1 MTSILEPVARNSSA
15 EGTVELSGVRKSYG
29 DFVAVD
35 DLSFC
40 IRPGTVYGLLGPNGA
55 GKTSTLRMM
64 IGIIVPDSGRISIF
78 GEPLQR
84 AHMDRVGYLPE
95 ERGLYKKM
103 KVLPHLVLL
112 AQLKGLTSGEASKR
126 AHHWCER
133 LELTAWMDKKVEE
146 LSKGMQQKVQFIGA
160 VLHDPELIVMDEPF
174 SGLDP
179 ANALALKDALLE
191 LAKKGRTILL
201 STHRM
206 DQAER
211 LCNSICLINQG
222 RAVLE
227 GDLNQIKARY
237 GCCNVQI
244 KYDGDARFLQESR
257 LVQSFNDYGKYV
269 EARLA
274 PGADA
279 QELLRLASASAR
291 LSKFELMEPS
301 LEEVFIDAVSKP
313 NA

>member
-1 MTSILEPVARNSSA
+1 MSPGSERTPAGVN
-15 EGTVELSGVRKSYG
+15 TVELANVHKSYD

-35 DLSFC
+35 NLSLR
-40 IRPGTVYGLLGPNGA
+40 IPPGKIYGLLGPNGA
-55 GKTSTLRMM
+55 GKTSTLRMI
-64 IGIIVPDSGRISIF
+64 IGISVPDSGQVLIL
-78 GEPLQR
+78 GEPLSR
-84 AHMDRVGYLPE
+84 AHTNRFGYLPE

-103 KVLPHLVLL
+103 KVLTHLVLL

-160 VLHDPELIVMDEPF
+160 ILHDPELIVMDEPF

-191 LAKKGRTILL
+191 LAKNGKTILL

-211 LCNSICLINQG
+211 LCQSICLISHG

-227 GDLNQIKARY
+227 GELSQIKTNS
-237 GCCNVQI
+237 GSCSVQI
-244 KYDGDARFLQESR
+244 KYDGDASFLHEPK
-257 LVQSFNDYGKYV
+257 LVQSFNDYGNYV
-269 EARLA
+269 EVRLA
-274 PGADA
+274 PGADT
-279 QELLRLASASAR
+279 QELLRLACAKAR
-291 LSKFELMEPS
+291 VDRFEVMQPS
-301 LEEVFIDAVSKP
+301 LEEIFIEAVSKP
-313 NA
+313 HA